1 MDIEFNYSM
10 NEIESLVI
18 ILVRLIYL
26 LLKID
31 LIIDLR
37 IFSHAKL
44 EQYFFVSKFNYRF
57 FSKMTLDQSNIDL
70 STLTP
75 MMQQY
80 MTVKL
85 QHPHS
90 LMFYRMGDFYELF
103 FDDAHKA
110 AKILG
115 ITLTHRGKANGQ
127 PIPMAGVPY
136 HAAEGYLA
144 RLVKK
149 GETVVICEQL
159 GEVTGKGPVE
169 RGVVRIITPGT
180 LTDDALLN
188 AHQSSNLV
196 SICIKSDEIGIAL
209 LDLSAGIF
217 KVQQQSFQ
225 AEQLPLE
232 LARLMPSELLIDEDF
247 KHPEVVEQIKQI
259 LDCPVT
265 KRPNVDF
272 NLNNAQKTLCD
283 QFAVS
288 TLSGFGIEHL
298 ELAKAAAAA
307 LIHYAK
313 DTQKTALPH
322 IRSIRLEQSSDFIAL
337 DPVTRRNLEIIDPLF
352 EHGTSLFDLTN
363 QCQTAM
369 GSRLLSRTL
378 MQPIRDTA
386 LLDQRLDAIQTILS
400 GYHEAPIRLV
410 LKEIS
415 DIERVLS
422 RVALGSARPRDL
434 VQLRQACAQIPYLRH
449 ALAPMTSTPQSAL
462 INQLNEE
469 LGDFNG
475 LHHRLMSAI
484 VENPPVL
491 LRDGNVIAN
500 GFDHELDELRQI
512 RDHAGQF
519 LIDLEIK
526 ERETTGINTLKIG
539 YNRVSGYYIELTR
552 AQAEQAPA
560 HYIRRQTLKNAERY
574 ITPELKS
581 FEDKV
586 LSSESRAL
594 AREKLLFEMLLDEL
608 RQDIANLQM
617 MASAIAQLDVLTNF
631 AHLSRLYN
639 WNRPEFSPEIGIHI
653 QAGRH
658 PVVESL
664 IKTPYTPND
673 TYLDVQHRMS
683 IITGPN
689 MGGKSTFMRQ
699 TALITLLAYCG
710 SFVPAKFAKLGPID
724 RIFTRIGSA
733 DDLSSGKST
742 FMVEMTE
749 TSQILHHAT
758 QQSLVLMDEVGRGTS
773 TYDGLSL
780 AWACVLDLTH
790 RIKCLCLFATHYFEL
805 TELGMD
811 PCIDNYHVTA
821 QEVNGHLI
829 LLHKVQKGPASQ
841 SHGLQVAKLAG
852 IPQNVIKEAQA
863 KLKKLEKL
871 QLQTQPVQKD
881 LFSQDLFSNSEPVE
895 KIIEVEKVV
904 EIHQPS
910 QVEQLLSEIIVDDLS
925 PRQALDQLY
934 QLKQLLQKS

>member
-1 MDIEFNYSM
+1 M
-10 NEIESLVI
+10 NTAMLSP
-18 ILVRLIYL
+18 
-26 LLKID
+26 
-31 LIIDLR
+31 
-37 IFSHAKL
+37 
-44 EQYFFVSKFNYRF
+44 
-57 FSKMTLDQSNIDL
+57 DL

-80 MTVKL
+80 MSMKVL
-85 QHPHS
+85 HPHS

-103 FDDAHKA
+103 FEDAHKA

-115 ITLTHRGKANGQ
+115 ITLTHRGKANGE

-136 HAAEGYLA
+136 HAAEGYIA

-149 GETVVICEQL
+149 GENVVICEQI

-188 AHQSSNLV
+188 THQSSNLV
-196 SICIKSDEIGIAL
+196 ALCIQQNQIGIAL

-217 KVQQQSFQ
+217 KVQQQDYKT
-225 AEQLPLE
+225 EQLPLE
-232 LARLMPSELLIDEDF
+232 LARLMPSEILIDEDLIDQQII
-247 KHPEVVEQIKQI
+247 EQIKQNI
-259 LDCPVT
+259 ECPVT

-272 NLNNAQKTLCD
+272 SVNNAQKTLCD

-288 TLSGFGIEHL
+288 TLAGFGIDHL
-298 ELAKAAAAA
+298 PLAKAAAAA

-313 DTQKTALPH
+313 ETQKTALPH
-322 IRSIRLEQSSDFIAL
+322 IRSIKLEQSSDFIAL
-337 DPVTRRNLEIIDPLF
+337 DPVTRRNLEIINPLF
-352 EHGTSLFDLTN
+352 EHGTSLFALIND
-363 QCQTAM
+363 CQTAM
-369 GSRLLSRTL
+369 GGRLLSRTL
-378 MQPIRDTA
+378 MQPMRDTA
-386 LLDQRLDAIQTILS
+386 LLDQRLDAIEVLLK
-400 GYHEAPIRLV
+400 GYHESPIRLV
-410 LKEIS
+410 LKDIS

-449 ALAPMTSTPQSAL
+449 ALQPILSAGQSPL
-462 INQLNEE
+462 IQQLNEE
-469 LGDFNG
+469 LGDFHG
-475 LHHRLMSAI
+475 LHQRLMAAI
-484 VENPPVL
+484 VENPPVV
-491 LRDGNVIAN
+491 LRDGNVIAE
-500 GFDHELDELRQI
+500 GFDSELDELRQI

-526 ERETTGINTLKIG
+526 EREATGINTLKIG
-539 YNRVSGYYIELTR
+539 YNRVSGYYIELSR
-552 AQAEQAPA
+552 AQSEQAPE

-594 AREKLLFEMLLDEL
+594 AREKLLFEMLLEEL
-608 RQDIANLQM
+608 RLDIAHLQM
-617 MASAIAQLDVLTNF
+617 MSSAIAQIDLISNF
-631 AHLSRLYN
+631 AHQARLYS
-639 WNRPEFSPEIGIHI
+639 WNRPEFSPEIGIQI
-653 QAGRH
+653 SAGRH

-673 TYLDVQHRMS
+673 TQLNFNQRMA

-710 SFVPAKFAKLGPID
+710 SYVPAQAAKLGPID

-758 QQSLVLMDEVGRGTS
+758 NQSLVLMDEVGRGTS

-780 AWACVLDLTH
+780 AWACVLDLTK

-805 TELGMD
+805 TELAKEAS
-811 PCIDNYHVTA
+811 ISNFHVTA
-821 QEVNGHLI
+821 KEMNGNLI
-829 LLHKVQKGPASQ
+829 LLHKVQQGPASQ

-852 IPQNVIKEAQA
+852 IPASVIKDAQLR
-863 KLKKLEKL
+863 LKILEKQ
-871 QLQTQPVQKD
+871 QLQQPKSIQND
-881 LFSQDLFSNSEPVE
+881 LFSVDETRAPEVIE
-895 KIIEVEKVV
+895 RIVEVEKSSPVLD
-904 EIHQPS
+904 
-910 QVEQLLSEIIVDDLS
+910 LLQSLDVDSLS
-925 PRQALDQLY
+925 PREALQQLY
-934 QLKQLLQKS
+934 ALKDQLKQ

>member
-1 MDIEFNYSM
+1 
-10 NEIESLVI
+10 
-18 ILVRLIYL
+18 
-26 LLKID
+26 
-31 LIIDLR
+31 
-37 IFSHAKL
+37 
-44 EQYFFVSKFNYRF
+44 
-57 FSKMTLDQSNIDL
+57 MTSSELMADL

-80 MTVKL
+80 MSVKM

-103 FDDAHKA
+103 FEDAHKA

-127 PIPMAGVPY
+127 PIPMAGVPF

-149 GETVVICEQL
+149 GETVVICEQI

-180 LTDDALLN
+180 LTDDALLG
-188 AHQSSNLV
+188 AHQTSNLV
-196 SICIKSDEIGIAL
+196 ALCIQQNKIGIAL

-217 KVQQQSFQ
+217 KVQQIDYDLN
-225 AEQLPLE
+225 QLAIE
-232 LARLMPSELLIDEDF
+232 LARLMPSEIVVDENLQEQDL
-247 KHPEVVEQIKQI
+247 VEHLKRQ
-259 LDCPVT
+259 LDVPVS

-288 TLSGFGIEHL
+288 TLAGFGIDHL
-298 ELAKAAAAA
+298 PLAKAAAAA

-313 DTQKTALPH
+313 ETQKTALPH
-322 IRSIRLEQSSDFIAL
+322 IRTIQLEQSSDFIAL
-337 DPVTRRNLEIIDPLF
+337 DPVTRRNLELIEPLF
-352 EHGTSLFDLTN
+352 EHGTSLFQLIND
-363 QCQTAM
+363 CQTAM

-378 MQPIRDTA
+378 MQPLRDTA
-386 LLDQRLDAIQTILS
+386 ILDERLDATQVLLD
-400 GYHEAPIRLV
+400 GFHESPVRLV

-422 RVALGSARPRDL
+422 RIALGSARPRDL
-434 VQLRQACAQIPYLRH
+434 VQLRQACAQIPFLRH
-449 ALAPMTSTPQSAL
+449 ALQPMVSQQQSKLL
-462 INQLNEE
+462 IQVNEE
-469 LGDFNG
+469 LGDFHG
-475 LHHRLMSAI
+475 LHERLMSAI

-491 LRDGNVIAN
+491 LRDGNVIAE
-500 GFDHELDELRQI
+500 GFDAELDELRKI
-512 RDHAGQF
+512 RDHAGKF

-526 ERETTGINTLKIG
+526 EREQSGIPTLKIG

-552 AQAEQAPA
+552 AQAEQAPE

-574 ITPELKS
+574 ITPELKA

-608 RQDIANLQM
+608 REDIGNLQM
-617 MASAIAQLDVLTNF
+617 MSSAIAQIDLLCNF
-631 AHLSRLYN
+631 AHQARLRNWSRPKY
-639 WNRPEFSPEIGIHI
+639 SPEIGLKI

-658 PVVESL
+658 PVVEALS
-664 IKTPYTPND
+664 KTAFTPND
-673 TYLDVQHRMS
+673 TQLDYQHRMA

-699 TALITLLAYCG
+699 TALIALLAYCG
-710 SFVPAKFAKLGPID
+710 SYVPAQAVTLGPID

-733 DDLSSGKST
+733 DDLSTGKST

-758 QQSLVLMDEVGRGTS
+758 SQSLVLMDEVGRGTS

-780 AWACVLDLTH
+780 AWACVLDLTR
-790 RIKCLCLFATHYFEL
+790 RIQCLCLFATHYFEL
-805 TELGMD
+805 TELASESG
-811 PCIDNYHVTA
+811 IDNYHVTA
-821 QEVNGHLI
+821 REVNGNLI
-829 LLHKVQKGPASQ
+829 LLHKVQQGPASQ

-852 IPQNVIKEAQA
+852 IPASVIREAQNR
-863 KLKKLEKL
+863 LRILEK
-871 QLQTQPVQKD
+871 QHHTKPQSPQPD
-881 LFSQDLFSNSEPVE
+881 LFAIEQVE
-895 KIIEVEKVV
+895 TVVERIIEVEK
-904 EIHQPS
+904 PS
-910 QVEQLLSEIIVDDLS
+910 AALELLEDIDVDSLS
-925 PRQALDQLY
+925 PREALQQLY
-934 QLKQLLQKS
+934 ALKDLLKLPD

>member
-1 MDIEFNYSM
+1 M
-10 NEIESLVI
+10 NMTEIM
-18 ILVRLIYL
+18 
-26 LLKID
+26 
-31 LIIDLR
+31 
-37 IFSHAKL
+37 A
-44 EQYFFVSKFNYRF
+44 
-57 FSKMTLDQSNIDL
+57 DL
-70 STLTP
+70 SSHTP

-80 MTVKL
+80 LRVKME
-85 QHPHS
+85 HPHS

-110 AKILG
+110 AKLLG
-115 ITLTHRGKANGQ
+115 ITLTHRGKTSGK

-149 GETVVICEQL
+149 GETVVICEQI

-188 AHQSSNLV
+188 SHQSSNLV
-196 SICIKSDEIGIAL
+196 SLCLQQNQIGIAL

-217 KVQQQSFQ
+217 KVQQMDYLP
-225 AEQLPLE
+225 EQLAIE
-232 LARLMPSELLIDEDF
+232 LSRLMPSEIVVDEDIVD
-247 KHPEVVEQIKQI
+247 PNIIEQVKKQ

-288 TLSGFGIEHL
+288 TLSGFGIDHL
-298 ELAKAAAAA
+298 PLAKAAAAA

-313 DTQKTALPH
+313 ETQKTALPH
-322 IRSIRLEQSSDFIAL
+322 IRSIQLEQSSDFIAL
-337 DPVTRRNLEIIDPLF
+337 DPVTRRNLELVEPLF
-352 EHGTSLFDLTN
+352 EHGTSLFQLIND
-363 QCQTAM
+363 CQTAM

-378 MQPIRDTA
+378 MQPLRDTA
-386 LLDQRLDAIQTILS
+386 LLDARLDAIQALIQ
-400 GYHEAPIRLV
+400 GYHESPVRLV

-449 ALAPMTSTPQSAL
+449 ALQPIVSAQQSAL
-462 INQLNEE
+462 IQNLNEE
-469 LGDFNG
+469 LGDFHG
-475 LHHRLMSAI
+475 LHQRLMQAI

-491 LRDGNVIAN
+491 LRDGNVIAE
-500 GFDHELDELRQI
+500 GFDSELDELRKI

-519 LIDLEIK
+519 LIDLEVK
-526 ERETTGINTLKIG
+526 ERQESGIPTLKIG

-552 AQAEQAPA
+552 AQAEQAPE

-594 AREKLLFEMLLDEL
+594 AREKMLFEMLLDEL
-608 RQDIANLQM
+608 RQDIAQLQM
-617 MASAIAQLDVLTNF
+617 MSSAIAQIDLLANF
-631 AHLSRLYN
+631 AHQARLRN
-639 WNRPEFSPEIGIHI
+639 WARPEYSPEIGIKI
-653 QAGRH
+653 TAGRH
-658 PVVESL
+658 PVVEALS
-664 IKTPYTPND
+664 KTAFTPND
-673 TYLDVQHRMS
+673 TLLDYNHRLA

-689 MGGKSTFMRQ
+689 MGGKSTYMRQ
-699 TALITLLAYCG
+699 TALIALLGYCG
-710 SFVPAKFAKLGPID
+710 SYVPAQTAVLGPID
-724 RIFTRIGSA
+724 RVFTRIGSA
-733 DDLSSGKST
+733 DDLSTGKST

-758 QQSLVLMDEVGRGTS
+758 SQSLVLMDEVGRGTS

-780 AWACVLDLTH
+780 AWACVLDLSK

-805 TELGMD
+805 TELSKESGV
-811 PCIDNYHVTA
+811 DNYHVTA
-821 QEVNGHLI
+821 KEMNGNLI
-829 LLHKVQKGPASQ
+829 LLHKVQQGPASQ

-852 IPQNVIKEAQA
+852 IPANVIKEAQNR
-863 KLKKLEKL
+863 LRILEKQQHKNVNL
-871 QLQTQPVQKD
+871 AVQDD
-881 LFSQDLFSNSEPVE
+881 LFAPATSSAEPEVIE
-895 KIIEVEKVV
+895 RVIEVEK
-904 EIHQPS
+904 PS
-910 QVEQLLSEIIVDDLS
+910 PALDLLRSIDVDNLT
-925 PRQALDQLY
+925 PRQALEQLY
-934 QLKQLLQKS
+934 ALKEQLNA

>member
-1 MDIEFNYSM
+1 M
-10 NEIESLVI
+10 NMTEIM
-18 ILVRLIYL
+18 
-26 LLKID
+26 
-31 LIIDLR
+31 
-37 IFSHAKL
+37 A
-44 EQYFFVSKFNYRF
+44 
-57 FSKMTLDQSNIDL
+57 DL
-70 STLTP
+70 SSHTP

-80 MTVKL
+80 LRVKME
-85 QHPHS
+85 HPHS

-110 AKILG
+110 AKLLG
-115 ITLTHRGKANGQ
+115 ITLTHRGKTSGK

-149 GETVVICEQL
+149 GETVVICEQI

-188 AHQSSNLV
+188 SHQSSNLV
-196 SICIKSDEIGIAL
+196 SLCLQQNQIGIAL

-217 KVQQQSFQ
+217 KVQQMDYLP
-225 AEQLPLE
+225 EQLAIE
-232 LARLMPSELLIDEDF
+232 LSRLMPSEIVVDEDIVD
-247 KHPEVVEQIKQI
+247 PNIIEQVKKQ

-288 TLSGFGIEHL
+288 SLSGFGIDHL
-298 ELAKAAAAA
+298 PLAKAAAAA

-313 DTQKTALPH
+313 ETQKTALPH
-322 IRSIRLEQSSDFIAL
+322 IRSIQLEQSSDFIAL
-337 DPVTRRNLEIIDPLF
+337 DPVTRRNLELVEPLF
-352 EHGTSLFDLTN
+352 EHGTSLFQLIND
-363 QCQTAM
+363 CQTAM

-378 MQPIRDTA
+378 MQPLRDTA
-386 LLDQRLDAIQTILS
+386 LLDARLDAIQALIQ
-400 GYHEAPIRLV
+400 GYHESPVRLV

-449 ALAPMTSTPQSAL
+449 ALQPIVSAQQSAL
-462 INQLNEE
+462 IQNLNEE
-469 LGDFNG
+469 LGDFHG
-475 LHHRLMSAI
+475 LHQRLMQAI

-491 LRDGNVIAN
+491 LRDGNVIAE
-500 GFDHELDELRQI
+500 GFDSELDELRKI

-519 LIDLEIK
+519 LIDLEVK
-526 ERETTGINTLKIG
+526 ERQESGIPTLKIG

-552 AQAEQAPA
+552 AQAEQAPE

-594 AREKLLFEMLLDEL
+594 AREKMLFEMLLDEL
-608 RQDIANLQM
+608 RQDIAQLQM
-617 MASAIAQLDVLTNF
+617 MSSAIAQIDLLANF
-631 AHLSRLYN
+631 AHQARLRN
-639 WNRPEFSPEIGIHI
+639 WARPEYSPEIGIKI
-653 QAGRH
+653 TAGRH
-658 PVVESL
+658 PVVEALS
-664 IKTPYTPND
+664 KTAFTPND
-673 TYLDVQHRMS
+673 TLLDYNHRLA

-689 MGGKSTFMRQ
+689 MGGKSTYMRQ
-699 TALITLLAYCG
+699 TALIALLGYCG
-710 SFVPAKFAKLGPID
+710 SYVPAQTAVLGHID
-724 RIFTRIGSA
+724 RVFTRIGSA
-733 DDLSSGKST
+733 DDLSTGKST

-758 QQSLVLMDEVGRGTS
+758 SQSLVLMDEVGRGTS

-780 AWACVLDLTH
+780 AWAFVLDLSK

-805 TELGMD
+805 TELSKESGV
-811 PCIDNYHVTA
+811 DNYHVTA
-821 QEVNGHLI
+821 KEMNGNLI
-829 LLHKVQKGPASQ
+829 LLHKVQQGPASQ

-852 IPQNVIKEAQA
+852 IPANVIKEAQNR
-863 KLKKLEKL
+863 LRILEKQQHKNVNL
-871 QLQTQPVQKD
+871 AVQDD
-881 LFSQDLFSNSEPVE
+881 LFAPATSSAEPEVIE
-895 KIIEVEKVV
+895 RVIEVEK
-904 EIHQPS
+904 PS
-910 QVEQLLSEIIVDDLS
+910 PALDLLRSIDVDNLT
-925 PRQALDQLY
+925 PRQALEQLY
-934 QLKQLLQKS
+934 ALKEQLNA

>member
-1 MDIEFNYSM
+1 MSFMEN
-10 NEIESLVI
+10 
-18 ILVRLIYL
+18 
-26 LLKID
+26 
-31 LIIDLR
+31 
-37 IFSHAKL
+37 
-44 EQYFFVSKFNYRF
+44 
-57 FSKMTLDQSNIDL
+57 MTDF

-80 MTVKL
+80 MSVKA

-110 AKILG
+110 AKLLG
-115 ITLTHRGKANGQ
+115 ITLTHRGKANGN

-149 GETVVICEQL
+149 GETVVICEQI

-196 SICIKSDEIGIAL
+196 SISIHQNQIGIAL

-217 KVQQQSFQ
+217 KVQQQEFK

-232 LARLMPSELLIDEDF
+232 LARLMPSELVLNEDIQDQALL
-247 KHPEVVEQIKQI
+247 EQIKSLI
-259 LDCPVT
+259 ECPIT

-283 QFAVS
+283 QLGVS
-288 TLSGFGIEHL
+288 TLSGFGIDEL
-298 ELAKAAAAA
+298 PLAKVAAAA

-313 DTQKTALPH
+313 ETQKTALPH
-322 IRSIRLEQSSDFIAL
+322 IRSIKLEQSSDFIAL

-352 EHGTSLFDLTN
+352 EHGTSLFNLVND
-363 QCQTAM
+363 CQTAM
-369 GSRLLSRTL
+369 GGRLLARTL
-378 MQPIRDTA
+378 MQPLRDTA
-386 LLDQRLDAIQTILS
+386 LLDQRLDAIEVLLK
-400 GYHEAPIRLV
+400 GYHEAPVRLI

-415 DIERVLS
+415 DIERILS
-422 RVALGSARPRDL
+422 RIALGSARPRDL
-434 VQLRQACAQIPYLRH
+434 VQLRQACAQIPFLRN
-449 ALAPMTSTPQSAL
+449 AIQPIVSQNQSTL
-462 INQLNEE
+462 IQQLNNE

-475 LHHRLMSAI
+475 LHLRLMNAI

-491 LRDGNVIAN
+491 LRDGNVIAE
-500 GFDHELDELRQI
+500 GFDSELDELRQI

-519 LIDLEIK
+519 LIDLEIR
-526 ERETTGINTLKIG
+526 ERKNTGINTLKIG

-552 AQAEQAPA
+552 AQAEQAPDS
-560 HYIRRQTLKNAERY
+560 YIRRQTLKNAERY

-594 AREKLLFEMLLDEL
+594 AREKALFQMLLDEL
-608 RQDIANLQM
+608 RQDIGNLQM
-617 MASAIAQLDVLTNF
+617 MSAAIAQIDLLSNF
-631 AHLSRLYN
+631 AHQARLYS
-639 WNRPEFSPEIGIHI
+639 WNRPEFSPEIGIQI

-673 TYLDVQHRMS
+673 TQLDFNHRMS

-699 TALITLLAYCG
+699 TALISLLAYCG
-710 SFVPAKFAKLGPID
+710 SYVPAKAAKLGPID

-758 QQSLVLMDEVGRGTS
+758 NQSLVLMDEVGRGTS

-780 AWACVLDLTH
+780 AWACVLDLTK
-790 RIKCLCLFATHYFEL
+790 RIQCLCLFATHYFEL
-805 TELGMD
+805 TELSKE
-811 PCIDNYHVTA
+811 PCIENYHVTA
-821 QEVNGHLI
+821 KEINGQLI
-829 LLHKVQKGPASQ
+829 LLHKVQHGPASQ

-852 IPQNVIKEAQA
+852 IPESVIKDAQHR
-863 KLKKLEKL
+863 LRILEK
-871 QLQTQPVQKD
+871 QQQPQVVQN
-881 LFSQDLFSNSEPVE
+881 DLFSNLQEAEVIE
-895 KIIEVEKVV
+895 KVIEVEKSSPALDALKV
-904 EIHQPS
+904 
-910 QVEQLLSEIIVDDLS
+910 LDLDDLT
-925 PRQALDQLY
+925 PRQALEQLY
-934 QLKQLLQKS
+934 QLKQLLKA

>member
-1 MDIEFNYSM
+1 MSFMEN
-10 NEIESLVI
+10 
-18 ILVRLIYL
+18 
-26 LLKID
+26 
-31 LIIDLR
+31 
-37 IFSHAKL
+37 
-44 EQYFFVSKFNYRF
+44 
-57 FSKMTLDQSNIDL
+57 MTDF

-80 MTVKL
+80 MSVKA

-110 AKILG
+110 AKLLG
-115 ITLTHRGKANGQ
+115 ITLTHRGKANGN

-149 GETVVICEQL
+149 GETVVICEQI

-196 SICIKSDEIGIAL
+196 SIAIHQNQIGIAL

-217 KVQQQSFQ
+217 KVQQQEFK

-232 LARLMPSELLIDEDF
+232 LARLMPSELVLNEDIQDQALL
-247 KHPEVVEQIKQI
+247 EQIKSLI
-259 LDCPVT
+259 ECPIT

-283 QFAVS
+283 QLGVS
-288 TLSGFGIEHL
+288 TLSGFGIDEL
-298 ELAKAAAAA
+298 PLAKVAAAA

-313 DTQKTALPH
+313 ETQKTALPH
-322 IRSIRLEQSSDFIAL
+322 IRSIKLEQSSDFIAL

-352 EHGTSLFDLTN
+352 EHGTSLFNLVND
-363 QCQTAM
+363 CQTAM
-369 GSRLLSRTL
+369 GGRLLARTL
-378 MQPIRDTA
+378 MQPLRDTA
-386 LLDQRLDAIQTILS
+386 LLDQRLDAIEVLLK
-400 GYHEAPIRLV
+400 GYHEAPVRLI

-422 RVALGSARPRDL
+422 RIALGSARPRDL
-434 VQLRQACAQIPYLRH
+434 VQLRQACAQIPFLRNAIQPIVSQNH
-449 ALAPMTSTPQSAL
+449 STL
-462 INQLNEE
+462 IQQLNDE

-475 LHHRLMSAI
+475 LHLRLMNAI

-491 LRDGNVIAN
+491 LRDGNVIAE
-500 GFDHELDELRQI
+500 GFDSELDELRQI

-519 LIDLEIK
+519 LIDLEIR
-526 ERETTGINTLKIG
+526 ERENTGINTLKIG

-552 AQAEQAPA
+552 AQAEQAPDS
-560 HYIRRQTLKNAERY
+560 YIRRQTLKNAERY

-594 AREKLLFEMLLDEL
+594 AREKALFQMLLDEL
-608 RQDIANLQM
+608 RQDIGNLQM
-617 MASAIAQLDVLTNF
+617 MSAAIAQIDLLSNF
-631 AHLSRLYN
+631 AHQARLYS
-639 WNRPEFSPEIGIHI
+639 WNRPEFSPEIGIQI

-673 TYLDVQHRMS
+673 TQLDFNHRMS

-699 TALITLLAYCG
+699 TALISLLAYCG
-710 SFVPAKFAKLGPID
+710 SYVPAKAAKLGPID

-758 QQSLVLMDEVGRGTS
+758 NQSLVLMDEVGRGTS

-780 AWACVLDLTH
+780 AWACVLDLTK
-790 RIKCLCLFATHYFEL
+790 RIQCLCLFATHYFEL
-805 TELGMD
+805 TELSKE
-811 PCIDNYHVTA
+811 PCIENYHVTA
-821 QEVNGHLI
+821 KEINGQLI
-829 LLHKVQKGPASQ
+829 LLHKVQHGPASQ

-852 IPQNVIKEAQA
+852 IPESVIKDAQHR
-863 KLKKLEKL
+863 LRILEK
-871 QLQTQPVQKD
+871 QQQPQVVQN
-881 LFSQDLFSNSEPVE
+881 DLFSNLQEPEVIE
-895 KIIEVEKVV
+895 KVIEVEKSS
-904 EIHQPS
+904 PA
-910 QVEQLLSEIIVDDLS
+910 LDALKDLDLDDLT
-925 PRQALDQLY
+925 PRQALEQLY
-934 QLKQLLQKS
+934 QLKQLLKA

>member
-1 MDIEFNYSM
+1 MDTEK
-10 NEIESLVI
+10 
-18 ILVRLIYL
+18 LIP
-26 LLKID
+26 
-31 LIIDLR
+31 
-37 IFSHAKL
+37 S
-44 EQYFFVSKFNYRF
+44 
-57 FSKMTLDQSNIDL
+57 L

-80 MTVKL
+80 MSMKVL
-85 QHPHS
+85 HPHS

-103 FDDAHKA
+103 FEDAHKA

-115 ITLTHRGKANGQ
+115 ITLTHRGKANGE

-136 HAAEGYLA
+136 HAAEGYIA

-149 GETVVICEQL
+149 GENVVICEQI

-188 AHQSSNLV
+188 THQSSNLV
-196 SICIKSDEIGIAL
+196 ALCIQQNQIGIAL

-217 KVQQQSFQ
+217 KVQQQDYKT
-225 AEQLPLE
+225 EQLPLE
-232 LARLMPSELLIDEDF
+232 LARLMPSEILIDEDLIDQQII
-247 KHPEVVEQIKQI
+247 EQIKQNI
-259 LDCPVT
+259 ECPVT

-272 NLNNAQKTLCD
+272 SVNNAQKTLCD

-288 TLSGFGIEHL
+288 TLAGFGIDHL
-298 ELAKAAAAA
+298 PLAKAAAAA

-313 DTQKTALPH
+313 ETQKTALPH
-322 IRSIRLEQSSDFIAL
+322 IRSIKLEQSSDFIAL
-337 DPVTRRNLEIIDPLF
+337 DPVTRRNLEIINPLF
-352 EHGTSLFDLTN
+352 EHGTSLFALIND
-363 QCQTAM
+363 CQTAM
-369 GSRLLSRTL
+369 GGRLLSRTL
-378 MQPIRDTA
+378 MQPMRDTA
-386 LLDQRLDAIQTILS
+386 ILDQRLDAIKVLLK
-400 GYHEAPIRLV
+400 GYHESPIRLV
-410 LKEIS
+410 LKDIS

-449 ALAPMTSTPQSAL
+449 ALQPILSVGQSPL
-462 INQLNEE
+462 IQQLNEK
-469 LGDFNG
+469 LGDFHG
-475 LHHRLMSAI
+475 LHQRLMAAI
-484 VENPPVL
+484 VENPPVV
-491 LRDGNVIAN
+491 LRDGNVIAE
-500 GFDHELDELRQI
+500 GFDSELDELRQI

-526 ERETTGINTLKIG
+526 EREATGINTLKIG
-539 YNRVSGYYIELTR
+539 YNRVSGYYIELSR
-552 AQAEQAPA
+552 AQSEQAPE

-594 AREKLLFEMLLDEL
+594 VREKLLFEMLLEEL
-608 RQDIANLQM
+608 RLDIAHLQM
-617 MASAIAQLDVLTNF
+617 MSSAIAQIDLISNF
-631 AHLSRLYN
+631 AHQARLYS
-639 WNRPEFSPEIGIHI
+639 WNRPEFSPEIGIQI
-653 QAGRH
+653 SAGRH

-673 TYLDVQHRMS
+673 TQLNFNQRMA

-710 SFVPAKFAKLGPID
+710 SYVPVQAAKLGPID

-758 QQSLVLMDEVGRGTS
+758 NQSLVLMDEVGRGTS

-780 AWACVLDLTH
+780 AWACVLDLTK

-805 TELGMD
+805 TELAKEAS
-811 PCIDNYHVTA
+811 ISNFHVTA
-821 QEVNGHLI
+821 KEMNGNLI
-829 LLHKVQKGPASQ
+829 LLHKVQQGPASQ

-852 IPQNVIKEAQA
+852 IPASVIKDAQLR
-863 KLKKLEKL
+863 LKILEKQ
-871 QLQTQPVQKD
+871 QLQQPKSIQND
-881 LFSQDLFSNSEPVE
+881 LFAVDETRAPEVIE
-895 KIIEVEKVV
+895 RIVEVEKSSPVLD
-904 EIHQPS
+904 
-910 QVEQLLSEIIVDDLS
+910 LLQSLDVDSLS
-925 PRQALDQLY
+925 PREALQQLYALKDQL
-934 QLKQLLQKS
+934 LKS

>member
-1 MDIEFNYSM
+1 M
-10 NEIESLVI
+10 NMKEIM
-18 ILVRLIYL
+18 
-26 LLKID
+26 
-31 LIIDLR
+31 
-37 IFSHAKL
+37 A
-44 EQYFFVSKFNYRF
+44 
-57 FSKMTLDQSNIDL
+57 DL
-70 STLTP
+70 SSHTP

-80 MTVKL
+80 LRVKME
-85 QHPHS
+85 HPHS

-110 AKILG
+110 AKLLG
-115 ITLTHRGKANGQ
+115 ITLTHRGKTSGK

-149 GETVVICEQL
+149 GETVVICEQI

-188 AHQSSNLV
+188 THQSSNLV
-196 SICIKSDEIGIAL
+196 ALCLQQNQIGIAL

-217 KVQQQSFQ
+217 KVQQMDYRP
-225 AEQLPLE
+225 EQLAIE
-232 LARLMPSELLIDEDF
+232 LSRLMPSEIVVDEDIVD
-247 KHPEVVEQIKQI
+247 PNIIEQVKKQ

-283 QFAVS
+283 QFSVS
-288 TLSGFGIEHL
+288 TLSGFGLDHL
-298 ELAKAAAAA
+298 PLAKAAAAA

-313 DTQKTALPH
+313 ETQKTALPH
-322 IRSIRLEQSSDFIAL
+322 IRSIQLEQSSDFIAL
-337 DPVTRRNLEIIDPLF
+337 DPVTRRNLELVEPLF
-352 EHGTSLFDLTN
+352 EHGTSLFQLIND
-363 QCQTAM
+363 CQTSM
-369 GSRLLSRTL
+369 GGRLLSRTL
-378 MQPIRDTA
+378 MQPLRDTA
-386 LLDQRLDAIQTILS
+386 LLDARLDAIQALFQ
-400 GYHEAPIRLV
+400 GYHESPVRLV

-449 ALAPMTSTPQSAL
+449 ALQPIVSAQQSQL
-462 INQLNEE
+462 IQNLNEE
-469 LGDFNG
+469 LGDFHG
-475 LHHRLMSAI
+475 LHQRLMQAI

-491 LRDGNVIAN
+491 LRDGNVIAE
-500 GFDHELDELRQI
+500 GFDNELDELRKI

-526 ERETTGINTLKIG
+526 EREQSGIPTLKIG

-552 AQAEQAPA
+552 AQAEQAPE

-594 AREKLLFEMLLDEL
+594 AREKMLFEMLLDEL
-608 RQDIANLQM
+608 RQDIAQLQM
-617 MASAIAQLDVLTNF
+617 MSSAIAQIDLLANF
-631 AHLSRLYN
+631 AHQARLRN
-639 WNRPEFSPEIGIHI
+639 WARPEYSPETGIKI
-653 QAGRH
+653 TAGRH
-658 PVVESL
+658 PVVEALS
-664 IKTPYTPND
+664 KTAFTPND
-673 TYLDVQHRMS
+673 TMLDYNHRLA

-689 MGGKSTFMRQ
+689 MGGKSTYMRQ
-699 TALITLLAYCG
+699 TALIALLGYCG
-710 SFVPAKFAKLGPID
+710 SYVPAQAAILGPID
-724 RIFTRIGSA
+724 RVFTRIGSA
-733 DDLSSGKST
+733 DDLSTGKST

-758 QQSLVLMDEVGRGTS
+758 SQSLVLMDEVGRGTS

-780 AWACVLDLTH
+780 AWACVLDLSK

-805 TELGMD
+805 TELSKESGV
-811 PCIDNYHVTA
+811 DNYHVTA
-821 QEVNGHLI
+821 KEMNGNLI
-829 LLHKVQKGPASQ
+829 LLHKVQHGPASQ

-852 IPQNVIKEAQA
+852 IPTNVIKEAQNR
-863 KLKKLEKL
+863 LRILEKQ
-871 QLQTQPVQKD
+871 QLKNVNLAVQDD
-881 LFSQDLFSNSEPVE
+881 LFAPATSLAEAEIIERV
-895 KIIEVEKVV
+895 IEVEK
-904 EIHQPS
+904 PS
-910 QVEQLLSEIIVDDLS
+910 PALDLLRSLDVDNLT
-925 PRQALDQLY
+925 PRQALEQLY
-934 QLKQLLQKS
+934 ALKEQLNS

>member
-1 MDIEFNYSM
+1 MNIENSG
-10 NEIESLVI
+10 
-18 ILVRLIYL
+18 
-26 LLKID
+26 
-31 LIIDLR
+31 
-37 IFSHAKL
+37 
-44 EQYFFVSKFNYRF
+44 
-57 FSKMTLDQSNIDL
+57 IDL
-70 STLTP
+70 SSLTP

-80 MTVKL
+80 LRVKME
-85 QHPHS
+85 HPHS

-110 AKILG
+110 AKLLG
-115 ITLTHRGKANGQ
+115 ITLTHRGKTSGK
-127 PIPMAGVPY
+127 PIPMAGIPY

-149 GETVVICEQL
+149 GETVVICEQI

-188 AHQSSNLV
+188 SHQSSNLV
-196 SICIKSDEIGIAL
+196 SLCLQQNQIGIAL

-217 KVQQQSFQ
+217 KVQQMDYLP
-225 AEQLPLE
+225 EQLAIE
-232 LARLMPSELLIDEDF
+232 LSRLMPSEIVVDEDIVD
-247 KHPEVVEQIKQI
+247 PNIIEQVKKQ

-288 TLSGFGIEHL
+288 TLSGFGIDHL
-298 ELAKAAAAA
+298 PLAKAAAAA

-313 DTQKTALPH
+313 ETQKTALPH
-322 IRSIRLEQSSDFIAL
+322 IRSIQLEQSSNFIAL
-337 DPVTRRNLEIIDPLF
+337 DPVTRRNLELVEPLF
-352 EHGTSLFDLTN
+352 EHGTSLFQLIND
-363 QCQTAM
+363 CQTAM

-378 MQPIRDTA
+378 MQPLRDTA
-386 LLDQRLDAIQTILS
+386 LLDARLDAIQALIQ
-400 GYHEAPIRLV
+400 GYHESPVRLV

-449 ALAPMTSTPQSAL
+449 ALQPIVSAQQSAL
-462 INQLNEE
+462 IQNLNEE
-469 LGDFNG
+469 LGDFHG
-475 LHHRLMSAI
+475 LHQRLMQAI

-491 LRDGNVIAN
+491 LRDGNVIAE
-500 GFDHELDELRQI
+500 GFDSELDELRKI

-519 LIDLEIK
+519 LIDLEVK
-526 ERETTGINTLKIG
+526 ERQESGIPTLKIG

-552 AQAEQAPA
+552 AQAEQAPE

-594 AREKLLFEMLLDEL
+594 AREKMLFEMLLDEL
-608 RQDIANLQM
+608 RQDIAQLQM
-617 MASAIAQLDVLTNF
+617 MSSAIAQIDLLANF
-631 AHLSRLYN
+631 AHQARLRN
-639 WNRPEFSPEIGIHI
+639 WARPEYSPEIGIKI
-653 QAGRH
+653 TAGRH
-658 PVVESL
+658 PVVEALS
-664 IKTPYTPND
+664 KTAFTPND
-673 TYLDVQHRMS
+673 TLLDYNHRLA

-689 MGGKSTFMRQ
+689 MGGKSTYMRQ
-699 TALITLLAYCG
+699 TALIALLGYCG
-710 SFVPAKFAKLGPID
+710 SYVPAQTAVLGPID
-724 RIFTRIGSA
+724 RVFTRIGSA
-733 DDLSSGKST
+733 DDLSTGKST

-758 QQSLVLMDEVGRGTS
+758 SQSLVLMDEVGRGTS

-780 AWACVLDLTH
+780 AWACVLDLSK

-805 TELGMD
+805 TELSKESGV
-811 PCIDNYHVTA
+811 DNYHVTA
-821 QEVNGHLI
+821 KEMNGNLI
-829 LLHKVQKGPASQ
+829 LLHKVQQGPASQ

-852 IPQNVIKEAQA
+852 IPANVIKEAQNR
-863 KLKKLEKL
+863 LRILEKQQHKNVNL
-871 QLQTQPVQKD
+871 AVQDD
-881 LFSQDLFSNSEPVE
+881 LFAPATSSAEPEVIE
-895 KIIEVEKVV
+895 RVIEVEK
-904 EIHQPS
+904 PS
-910 QVEQLLSEIIVDDLS
+910 PALDLLRSIDVDNLT
-925 PRQALDQLY
+925 PRQALEQLY
-934 QLKQLLQKS
+934 ALKEQLNA

>member
-1 MDIEFNYSM
+1 M
-10 NEIESLVI
+10 NMKEIM
-18 ILVRLIYL
+18 
-26 LLKID
+26 
-31 LIIDLR
+31 
-37 IFSHAKL
+37 A
-44 EQYFFVSKFNYRF
+44 
-57 FSKMTLDQSNIDL
+57 DL
-70 STLTP
+70 SSHTP

-80 MTVKL
+80 LRVKME
-85 QHPHS
+85 HPHS

-110 AKILG
+110 AKLLG
-115 ITLTHRGKANGQ
+115 ITLTHRGKTSGK

-149 GETVVICEQL
+149 GETVVICEQI

-188 AHQSSNLV
+188 THQSSNLV
-196 SICIKSDEIGIAL
+196 ALCLQQNQIGIAL

-217 KVQQQSFQ
+217 KVQQMDYRP
-225 AEQLPLE
+225 EQLAIE
-232 LARLMPSELLIDEDF
+232 LSRLMPSEIVVDEDIVD
-247 KHPEVVEQIKQI
+247 PNIIEQVKKQ

-283 QFAVS
+283 QFSVS
-288 TLSGFGIEHL
+288 TLSGFGLDHL
-298 ELAKAAAAA
+298 PLAKAAAAA

-313 DTQKTALPH
+313 ETQKTALPH
-322 IRSIRLEQSSDFIAL
+322 IRSIQLEQSSDFIAL
-337 DPVTRRNLEIIDPLF
+337 DPVTRRNLELVEPLF
-352 EHGTSLFDLTN
+352 EHGTSLFQLIND
-363 QCQTAM
+363 CQTSM
-369 GSRLLSRTL
+369 GGRLLSRTL
-378 MQPIRDTA
+378 MQPLRDTA
-386 LLDQRLDAIQTILS
+386 LLDARLDAIQALLQ
-400 GYHEAPIRLV
+400 GYHESPVRLV

-449 ALAPMTSTPQSAL
+449 ALQPIVSAQQSQL
-462 INQLNEE
+462 IQNLNEE
-469 LGDFNG
+469 LGDFHG
-475 LHHRLMSAI
+475 LHQRLMQAI

-491 LRDGNVIAN
+491 LRDGNVIAE
-500 GFDHELDELRQI
+500 GFDNELDELRKI

-526 ERETTGINTLKIG
+526 EREQSGIPTLKIG

-552 AQAEQAPA
+552 AQAEQAPE

-594 AREKLLFEMLLDEL
+594 AREKMLFEMLLDEL
-608 RQDIANLQM
+608 RQDIAQLQM
-617 MASAIAQLDVLTNF
+617 MSSAIAQIDLLANF
-631 AHLSRLYN
+631 AHQARLRN
-639 WNRPEFSPEIGIHI
+639 WARPEYSPETGIKI
-653 QAGRH
+653 TAGRH
-658 PVVESL
+658 PVVEALS
-664 IKTPYTPND
+664 KTAFTPND
-673 TYLDVQHRMS
+673 TMLDYNHRLA

-689 MGGKSTFMRQ
+689 MGGKSTYMRQ
-699 TALITLLAYCG
+699 TALIALLGYCG
-710 SFVPAKFAKLGPID
+710 SYVPAQAAILGPID
-724 RIFTRIGSA
+724 RVFTRIGSA
-733 DDLSSGKST
+733 DDLSTGKST

-758 QQSLVLMDEVGRGTS
+758 SQSLVLMDEVGRGTS

-780 AWACVLDLTH
+780 AWACVLDLSK

-805 TELGMD
+805 TELSKESGV
-811 PCIDNYHVTA
+811 DNYHVTA
-821 QEVNGHLI
+821 KEMNGNLI
-829 LLHKVQKGPASQ
+829 LLHKVQHGPASQ

-852 IPQNVIKEAQA
+852 IPTNVIKEAQNR
-863 KLKKLEKL
+863 LRILEKQ
-871 QLQTQPVQKD
+871 QLKNVNLAVQDD
-881 LFSQDLFSNSEPVE
+881 LFAPATSLAEAEIIERV
-895 KIIEVEKVV
+895 IEVEK
-904 EIHQPS
+904 PS
-910 QVEQLLSEIIVDDLS
+910 PALDLLRSLDVDNLT
-925 PRQALDQLY
+925 PRQALEQLY
-934 QLKQLLQKS
+934 ALKEQLNS

>member
-1 MDIEFNYSM
+1 M
-10 NEIESLVI
+10 NMTEIM
-18 ILVRLIYL
+18 
-26 LLKID
+26 
-31 LIIDLR
+31 
-37 IFSHAKL
+37 A
-44 EQYFFVSKFNYRF
+44 
-57 FSKMTLDQSNIDL
+57 DL
-70 STLTP
+70 SSHTP

-80 MTVKL
+80 LRVKME
-85 QHPHS
+85 HPHS

-110 AKILG
+110 AKLLG
-115 ITLTHRGKANGQ
+115 ITLTHRGKTSGK

-149 GETVVICEQL
+149 GETVVICEQI

-188 AHQSSNLV
+188 SHQSSNLV
-196 SICIKSDEIGIAL
+196 SLCLQQNQIGIAL

-217 KVQQQSFQ
+217 KVQQMDYLP
-225 AEQLPLE
+225 EQLTIE
-232 LARLMPSELLIDEDF
+232 LSRLMPSEIVVDEDIVD
-247 KHPEVVEQIKQI
+247 PNIIEQVKKQ

-288 TLSGFGIEHL
+288 TLSGFGIDHL
-298 ELAKAAAAA
+298 PLAKAAAAA

-313 DTQKTALPH
+313 ETQKTALPH
-322 IRSIRLEQSSDFIAL
+322 IRSIQLEQSSDFIAL
-337 DPVTRRNLEIIDPLF
+337 DPVTRRNLELVEPLF
-352 EHGTSLFDLTN
+352 EHGTSLFQLIND
-363 QCQTAM
+363 CQTAM

-378 MQPIRDTA
+378 MQPLRDSA
-386 LLDQRLDAIQTILS
+386 LLDARLDAIQALIQ
-400 GYHEAPIRLV
+400 GYHESPVRLV

-449 ALAPMTSTPQSAL
+449 ALQPIVSAQQSTL
-462 INQLNEE
+462 IQNLNEE
-469 LGDFNG
+469 LGDFHG
-475 LHHRLMSAI
+475 LHQRLMQAI

-491 LRDGNVIAN
+491 LRDGNVIAE
-500 GFDHELDELRQI
+500 GFDNELDELRKI

-526 ERETTGINTLKIG
+526 EQQESGIPTLKIG

-552 AQAEQAPA
+552 AQAEQVPE

-594 AREKLLFEMLLDEL
+594 AREKMLFEMLLDEL
-608 RQDIANLQM
+608 RKDIAQLQM
-617 MASAIAQLDVLTNF
+617 MSSAIAQIDLLANF
-631 AHLSRLYN
+631 AYQARLRN
-639 WNRPEFSPEIGIHI
+639 WARPEYSPEIGIKI
-653 QAGRH
+653 TAGRH
-658 PVVESL
+658 PVVEALS
-664 IKTPYTPND
+664 KTAFTPND
-673 TYLDVQHRMS
+673 TLLDYNHRLA

-689 MGGKSTFMRQ
+689 MGGKSTYMRQ
-699 TALITLLAYCG
+699 TALIALLGYCG
-710 SFVPAKFAKLGPID
+710 SYVPAQTAVLGPID
-724 RIFTRIGSA
+724 RVFTRIGSA
-733 DDLSSGKST
+733 DDLSTGKST

-758 QQSLVLMDEVGRGTS
+758 SQSLVLMDEVGRGTS

-780 AWACVLDLTH
+780 AWACVLDLSK

-805 TELGMD
+805 TELSKESGV
-811 PCIDNYHVTA
+811 DNYHVTA
-821 QEVNGHLI
+821 KEMNGNLI
-829 LLHKVQKGPASQ
+829 LLHKVQQGPASQ

-852 IPQNVIKEAQA
+852 IPANVIKEAQNR
-863 KLKKLEKL
+863 LRILEKQQHKNVNL
-871 QLQTQPVQKD
+871 AVQDD
-881 LFSQDLFSNSEPVE
+881 LFSPATNSSEPEVIE
-895 KIIEVEKVV
+895 RVIEVEK
-904 EIHQPS
+904 PS
-910 QVEQLLSEIIVDDLS
+910 AALELLRSIDVDNLT
-925 PRQALDQLY
+925 PRQALEQLY
-934 QLKQLLQKS
+934 ALKEQLNA

>member
-1 MDIEFNYSM
+1 MSFMEN
-10 NEIESLVI
+10 
-18 ILVRLIYL
+18 
-26 LLKID
+26 
-31 LIIDLR
+31 
-37 IFSHAKL
+37 
-44 EQYFFVSKFNYRF
+44 
-57 FSKMTLDQSNIDL
+57 MTDF

-80 MTVKL
+80 MSVKA

-110 AKILG
+110 AKLLG
-115 ITLTHRGKANGQ
+115 ITLTHRGKANGN

-149 GETVVICEQL
+149 GETVVICEQI

-169 RGVVRIITPGT
+169 RDVVRIITPGT

-196 SICIKSDEIGIAL
+196 SIAIHQNQIGIAL

-217 KVQQQSFQ
+217 KVQQQEFK

-232 LARLMPSELLIDEDF
+232 LARLMPSELVLNEDIQDQALL
-247 KHPEVVEQIKQI
+247 EQIKSLI
-259 LDCPVT
+259 ECPIT

-283 QFAVS
+283 QLGVS
-288 TLSGFGIEHL
+288 TLSGFGIDEL
-298 ELAKAAAAA
+298 PLAKVAAAA

-313 DTQKTALPH
+313 ETQKTALPH
-322 IRSIRLEQSSDFIAL
+322 IRSIKLEQSSDFIAL

-352 EHGTSLFDLTN
+352 EHGTSLFNLVND
-363 QCQTAM
+363 CQTAM
-369 GSRLLSRTL
+369 GGRLLARTL
-378 MQPIRDTA
+378 MQPLRDTA
-386 LLDQRLDAIQTILS
+386 LLDQRLDAIEILLN
-400 GYHEAPIRLV
+400 GYHEAPIRLI

-422 RVALGSARPRDL
+422 RIALGSARPRDL
-434 VQLRQACAQIPYLRH
+434 VQLRQACAQIPFLRN
-449 ALAPMTSTPQSAL
+449 AIQPIVSQNQSTL
-462 INQLNEE
+462 IQQLNNE

-475 LHHRLMSAI
+475 LHLRLMNAI

-491 LRDGNVIAN
+491 LRDGNVIAE
-500 GFDHELDELRQI
+500 GFDSELDELRQI

-519 LIDLEIK
+519 LIDLEIR
-526 ERETTGINTLKIG
+526 ERENTGINTLKIG

-552 AQAEQAPA
+552 AQAEQAPDS
-560 HYIRRQTLKNAERY
+560 YIRRQTLKNAERY

-594 AREKLLFEMLLDEL
+594 AREKALFEMLLDEL
-608 RQDIANLQM
+608 RQDIGNLQM
-617 MASAIAQLDVLTNF
+617 MSAAIAQIDLLSNF
-631 AHLSRLYN
+631 AHQARLYS
-639 WNRPEFSPEIGIHI
+639 WNRPEFSPEIGVQI

-673 TYLDVQHRMS
+673 TQLNFNHRMS

-699 TALITLLAYCG
+699 TALISLLAYCG
-710 SFVPAKFAKLGPID
+710 SYVPAKAAKLGPID

-758 QQSLVLMDEVGRGTS
+758 NQSLVLMDEVGRGTS

-780 AWACVLDLTH
+780 AWACVLDLTK
-790 RIKCLCLFATHYFEL
+790 RIQCLCLFATHYFEL
-805 TELGMD
+805 TELSKE
-811 PCIDNYHVTA
+811 PCIENYHVTA
-821 QEVNGHLI
+821 KEINGQLI
-829 LLHKVQKGPASQ
+829 LLHKVQHGPASQ

-852 IPQNVIKEAQA
+852 IPESVIKDAQHR
-863 KLKKLEKL
+863 LRILEK
-871 QLQTQPVQKD
+871 QQQPQVVQN
-881 LFSQDLFSNSEPVE
+881 DLFSNLQEAEVIE
-895 KIIEVEKVV
+895 KVIEVEK
-904 EIHQPS
+904 S
-910 QVEQLLSEIIVDDLS
+910 SSALDALKNLDLDDLT
-925 PRQALDQLY
+925 PRQALEQLY
-934 QLKQLLQKS
+934 QLKQLLKA

>member
-1 MDIEFNYSM
+1 M
-10 NEIESLVI
+10 NMTEIM
-18 ILVRLIYL
+18 
-26 LLKID
+26 
-31 LIIDLR
+31 
-37 IFSHAKL
+37 A
-44 EQYFFVSKFNYRF
+44 
-57 FSKMTLDQSNIDL
+57 DL
-70 STLTP
+70 SSHTP

-80 MTVKL
+80 LRVKME
-85 QHPHS
+85 HPHS

-110 AKILG
+110 AKLLG
-115 ITLTHRGKANGQ
+115 ITLTHRGKTSGK

-149 GETVVICEQL
+149 GETVVICEQI

-188 AHQSSNLV
+188 SHQSSNLV
-196 SICIKSDEIGIAL
+196 SLCLQQNQIGIAL

-217 KVQQQSFQ
+217 KVQQMDYLP
-225 AEQLPLE
+225 EQLAIE
-232 LARLMPSELLIDEDF
+232 LSRLMPSEIVVDEDIVD
-247 KHPEVVEQIKQI
+247 PNIIEQVKKQ

-288 TLSGFGIEHL
+288 SLSGFGIDHL
-298 ELAKAAAAA
+298 PLAKAAAAA

-313 DTQKTALPH
+313 ETQKTALPH
-322 IRSIRLEQSSDFIAL
+322 IRSIQLEQSSDFIAL
-337 DPVTRRNLEIIDPLF
+337 DPVTRRNFELVEPLF
-352 EHGTSLFDLTN
+352 EHGTSLFQLIND
-363 QCQTAM
+363 CQTAM

-378 MQPIRDTA
+378 MQPLRDTA
-386 LLDQRLDAIQTILS
+386 LLDARLDAIQALIQ
-400 GYHEAPIRLV
+400 GYHESPVRLV

-449 ALAPMTSTPQSAL
+449 ALQPIVSAQQSAL
-462 INQLNEE
+462 IQNLNEE
-469 LGDFNG
+469 LGDFHG
-475 LHHRLMSAI
+475 LHQRLMQAI

-491 LRDGNVIAN
+491 LRDGNVIAE
-500 GFDHELDELRQI
+500 GFDSELDELRKI

-519 LIDLEIK
+519 LIDLEVK
-526 ERETTGINTLKIG
+526 ERQESGIPTLKIG

-552 AQAEQAPA
+552 AQAEQAPE

-594 AREKLLFEMLLDEL
+594 AREKMLFEMLLDEL
-608 RQDIANLQM
+608 RQDIAQLQM
-617 MASAIAQLDVLTNF
+617 MSSAIAQIDLLANF
-631 AHLSRLYN
+631 AHQARLRN
-639 WNRPEFSPEIGIHI
+639 WARPEYSPEIGIKI
-653 QAGRH
+653 TAGRH
-658 PVVESL
+658 PVVEALS
-664 IKTPYTPND
+664 KTAFTPND
-673 TYLDVQHRMS
+673 TLLDYNHRLA

-689 MGGKSTFMRQ
+689 MGGKSTYMRQ
-699 TALITLLAYCG
+699 TALIALLGYCG
-710 SFVPAKFAKLGPID
+710 SYVPAQTAVLGPID
-724 RIFTRIGSA
+724 RVFTRIGSA
-733 DDLSSGKST
+733 DDLSTGKST

-758 QQSLVLMDEVGRGTS
+758 SQSLVLMDEVGRGTS

-780 AWACVLDLTH
+780 AWACVLDLSK

-805 TELGMD
+805 TELSKESGV
-811 PCIDNYHVTA
+811 DNYHVTA
-821 QEVNGHLI
+821 KEMNGNLI
-829 LLHKVQKGPASQ
+829 LLHKVQQGPASQ

-852 IPQNVIKEAQA
+852 IPANVIKEAQNR
-863 KLKKLEKL
+863 LRILEKQQHKNVNL
-871 QLQTQPVQKD
+871 AVQDD
-881 LFSQDLFSNSEPVE
+881 LFAPATSSAEPEVIE
-895 KIIEVEKVV
+895 RVIEVEK
-904 EIHQPS
+904 PS
-910 QVEQLLSEIIVDDLS
+910 PALDLLRSIDVDNLT
-925 PRQALDQLY
+925 PRQALEQLY
-934 QLKQLLQKS
+934 ALKEQLNA

>member
-1 MDIEFNYSM
+1 M
-10 NEIESLVI
+10 NMQEIV
-18 ILVRLIYL
+18 
-26 LLKID
+26 
-31 LIIDLR
+31 
-37 IFSHAKL
+37 A
-44 EQYFFVSKFNYRF
+44 
-57 FSKMTLDQSNIDL
+57 DL
-70 STLTP
+70 SSHTP

-80 MTVKL
+80 LKVKM

-110 AKILG
+110 AKLLG

-136 HAAEGYLA
+136 HSAEGYLA

-149 GETVVICEQL
+149 GETVVICEQI

-188 AHQSSNLV
+188 SYQSSNLV
-196 SICIKSDEIGIAL
+196 ALCLQQNQIGIAL

-217 KVQQQSFQ
+217 KVQQQEYQ
-225 AEQLPLE
+225 PEQLAIE
-232 LARLMPSELLIDEDF
+232 LSRLMPSEIVVDEDIVDPNIIESV
-247 KHPEVVEQIKQI
+247 KKQ

-283 QFAVS
+283 QLGVA
-288 TLSGFGIEHL
+288 TLSGFGIDHL
-298 ELAKAAAAA
+298 PLAKAAAAA

-313 DTQKTALPH
+313 ETQRTALPH
-322 IRSIRLEQSSDFIAL
+322 IRSIQLEQSSDFIAL
-337 DPVTRRNLEIIDPLF
+337 DPVTRRNLELIEPLF
-352 EHGTSLFDLTN
+352 EHGTSLFQLIND
-363 QCQTAM
+363 CQTAM
-369 GSRLLSRTL
+369 GGRLLSRTL
-378 MQPIRDTA
+378 MQPLRDTA
-386 LLDQRLDAIQTILS
+386 LLDARLDATEAILT
-400 GYHEAPIRLV
+400 GYHDAPIRLV

-449 ALAPMTSTPQSAL
+449 AVQPIVSAGQSKYL
-462 INQLNEE
+462 QQLNEE
-469 LGDFNG
+469 LGDFQG
-475 LHHRLMSAI
+475 LYQRLMAAI
-484 VENPPVL
+484 VEQPPVL
-491 LRDGNVIAN
+491 LRDGNVIAE
-500 GFDHELDELRQI
+500 GFDSELDELRQI

-519 LIDLEIK
+519 LIDLEIQ
-526 ERETTGINTLKIG
+526 ERERTGINTLKIG
-539 YNRVSGYYIELTR
+539 YNRVSGYYIELSR
-552 AQAEQAPA
+552 AQAEQAPE

-594 AREKLLFEMLLDEL
+594 AREKMLFEMLLDEL
-608 RQDIANLQM
+608 RQDIRNLQM
-617 MASAIAQLDVLTNF
+617 MSSAIAQIDVLANF
-631 AHLSRLYN
+631 AHQARLKN
-639 WNRPEFSPEIGIHI
+639 WTRPEFSPEIGVKIV
-653 QAGRH
+653 AGRH
-658 PVVESL
+658 PVVEALS
-664 IKTPYTPND
+664 KTAFTPND
-673 TYLDVQHRMS
+673 TTLDFNHRMA

-699 TALITLLAYCG
+699 TALIALLGYCG
-710 SFVPAKFAKLGPID
+710 SYVPAQAAVLGPID

-733 DDLSSGKST
+733 DDLSTGKST

-758 QQSLVLMDEVGRGTS
+758 NQSLVLMDEVGRGTS

-780 AWACVLDLTH
+780 AWACVLDLTK

-805 TELGMD
+805 TELGKESG
-811 PCIDNYHVTA
+811 IDNYHVTA
-821 QEVNGHLI
+821 KELNGNLI
-829 LLHKVQKGPASQ
+829 LLHKVQQGPASQ

-852 IPQNVIKEAQA
+852 IPANVIKEAQNR
-863 KLKKLEKL
+863 LKILEK
-871 QLQTQPVQKD
+871 QSHQSVQKSVQHD
-881 LFSQDLFSNSEPVE
+881 LFSEPVVE
-895 KIIEVEKVV
+895 TEVIERIVEVEK
-904 EIHQPS
+904 PS
-910 QVEQLLSEIIVDDLS
+910 PALEALRQLDVDNLT
-925 PRQALDQLY
+925 PRQALEQLY
-934 QLKQLLQKS
+934 ALKEQLNA

>member
-1 MDIEFNYSM
+1 
-10 NEIESLVI
+10 
-18 ILVRLIYL
+18 
-26 LLKID
+26 
-31 LIIDLR
+31 
-37 IFSHAKL
+37 
-44 EQYFFVSKFNYRF
+44 
-57 FSKMTLDQSNIDL
+57 MTSSELMADL

-80 MTVKL
+80 MSVKM

-103 FDDAHKA
+103 FEDAHKA

-127 PIPMAGVPY
+127 PIPMAGVPF

-149 GETVVICEQL
+149 GETVVICEQI

-180 LTDDALLN
+180 LTDDALLG
-188 AHQSSNLV
+188 AHQTSNLV
-196 SICIKSDEIGIAL
+196 ALCIQQNKIGIAL

-217 KVQQQSFQ
+217 KVQQIDYDLN
-225 AEQLPLE
+225 QLAIE
-232 LARLMPSELLIDEDF
+232 LARLMPSEIVVDENLQEQDLVEHL
-247 KHPEVVEQIKQI
+247 KHQ
-259 LDCPVT
+259 LDVPVS

-288 TLSGFGIEHL
+288 TLAGFGIDHL
-298 ELAKAAAAA
+298 PLAKAAAAA

-313 DTQKTALPH
+313 ETQKTALPH
-322 IRSIRLEQSSDFIAL
+322 IRTIQLEQSSDFIAL
-337 DPVTRRNLEIIDPLF
+337 DPVTRRNLELIEPLF
-352 EHGTSLFDLTN
+352 EHGTSLFQLIND
-363 QCQTAM
+363 CQTAM

-378 MQPIRDTA
+378 MQPLRDTA
-386 LLDQRLDAIQTILS
+386 ILDERLDATQVLLD
-400 GYHEAPIRLV
+400 GFHESPVRLV

-422 RVALGSARPRDL
+422 RIALGSARPRDL
-434 VQLRQACAQIPYLRH
+434 VQLRQACAQIPFLRH
-449 ALAPMTSTPQSAL
+449 ALQPMVSQQQSKLL
-462 INQLNEE
+462 IQMNEE
-469 LGDFNG
+469 LGDFHG
-475 LHHRLMSAI
+475 LHERLMSAI

-491 LRDGNVIAN
+491 LRDGNVIAE
-500 GFDHELDELRQI
+500 GFDAELDELRKI
-512 RDHAGQF
+512 RDHAGKF

-526 ERETTGINTLKIG
+526 EREQSGIPTLKIG

-552 AQAEQAPA
+552 AQAEQAPE

-574 ITPELKS
+574 ITPELKA

-608 RQDIANLQM
+608 REDIGNLQM
-617 MASAIAQLDVLTNF
+617 MSSAIAQIDLLCNF
-631 AHLSRLYN
+631 AHQARLRNWSRPKY
-639 WNRPEFSPEIGIHI
+639 SPEIGLKI

-658 PVVESL
+658 PVVEALS
-664 IKTPYTPND
+664 KTAFTPND
-673 TYLDVQHRMS
+673 TQLDYQHRMA

-699 TALITLLAYCG
+699 TALIALLAYCG
-710 SFVPAKFAKLGPID
+710 SYVPAQAVTLGPID

-733 DDLSSGKST
+733 DDLSTGKST

-758 QQSLVLMDEVGRGTS
+758 SQSLVLMDEVGRGTS

-780 AWACVLDLTH
+780 AWACVLDLTR
-790 RIKCLCLFATHYFEL
+790 RIQCLCLFATHYFEL
-805 TELGMD
+805 TELASESG
-811 PCIDNYHVTA
+811 IDNYHVTA
-821 QEVNGHLI
+821 REVNGNLI
-829 LLHKVQKGPASQ
+829 LLHKVQQGPASQ

-852 IPQNVIKEAQA
+852 IPASVIREAQNR
-863 KLKKLEKL
+863 LRILEK
-871 QLQTQPVQKD
+871 QHHTKPQSPQPD
-881 LFSQDLFSNSEPVE
+881 LFAIEQVE
-895 KIIEVEKVV
+895 TVVERIIEVEK
-904 EIHQPS
+904 PS
-910 QVEQLLSEIIVDDLS
+910 AALELLEDIDVDSLS
-925 PRQALDQLY
+925 PREALQQLY
-934 QLKQLLQKS
+934 ALKDLLKLPG

>member
-1 MDIEFNYSM
+1 MSFMEN
-10 NEIESLVI
+10 
-18 ILVRLIYL
+18 
-26 LLKID
+26 
-31 LIIDLR
+31 
-37 IFSHAKL
+37 
-44 EQYFFVSKFNYRF
+44 
-57 FSKMTLDQSNIDL
+57 MTDF

-80 MTVKL
+80 MSVKV

-110 AKILG
+110 AKLLG
-115 ITLTHRGKANGQ
+115 ITLTHRGKANGN

-149 GETVVICEQL
+149 GETVVICEQI

-196 SICIKSDEIGIAL
+196 SIAIHQNQIGIAL

-217 KVQQQSFQ
+217 KVQQQEFK

-232 LARLMPSELLIDEDF
+232 LARLMPSELVLNEDIQDQALL
-247 KHPEVVEQIKQI
+247 EQIKSLI
-259 LDCPVT
+259 ECPIT

-283 QFAVS
+283 QLGVS
-288 TLSGFGIEHL
+288 TLSGFGIDEL
-298 ELAKAAAAA
+298 PLAKVAAAA

-313 DTQKTALPH
+313 ETQKTALPH
-322 IRSIRLEQSSDFIAL
+322 IRSIKLEQSSDFIAL

-352 EHGTSLFDLTN
+352 EHGTSLFNLVND
-363 QCQTAM
+363 CQTAM
-369 GSRLLSRTL
+369 GGRLLARTL
-378 MQPIRDTA
+378 MQPLRDTA
-386 LLDQRLDAIQTILS
+386 LLDQRLDAIEILLN
-400 GYHEAPIRLV
+400 GYHEAPIRLI

-422 RVALGSARPRDL
+422 RIALGSARPRDL
-434 VQLRQACAQIPYLRH
+434 VQLRQACAQIPFLRN
-449 ALAPMTSTPQSAL
+449 AIQPIVSQNQSTL
-462 INQLNEE
+462 IQQLNDE

-475 LHHRLMSAI
+475 LHLRLMNAI

-491 LRDGNVIAN
+491 LRDGNVIAE
-500 GFDHELDELRQI
+500 GFDSELDELRQI

-519 LIDLEIK
+519 FIDLEIR
-526 ERETTGINTLKIG
+526 ERENTGINTLKIG

-552 AQAEQAPA
+552 AQAEQAPDS
-560 HYIRRQTLKNAERY
+560 YIRRQTLKNAERY

-594 AREKLLFEMLLDEL
+594 AREKALFEMLLDEL
-608 RQDIANLQM
+608 RQDIGNLQM
-617 MASAIAQLDVLTNF
+617 MSAAIAQIDLLSNF
-631 AHLSRLYN
+631 AHQARLYS
-639 WNRPEFSPEIGIHI
+639 WNRPEFSPEIGVQI

-673 TYLDVQHRMS
+673 TQLNFNHRMS

-699 TALITLLAYCG
+699 TALISLLAYCG
-710 SFVPAKFAKLGPID
+710 SYVPAKAAKLGPID

-758 QQSLVLMDEVGRGTS
+758 NQSLVLMDEVGRGTS

-780 AWACVLDLTH
+780 AWACVLDLTK
-790 RIKCLCLFATHYFEL
+790 RIQCLCLFATHYFEL
-805 TELGMD
+805 TELSKE

-821 QEVNGHLI
+821 KEINGQLI
-829 LLHKVQKGPASQ
+829 LLHKVQHGPASQ

-852 IPQNVIKEAQA
+852 IPESVIKDAQHR
-863 KLKKLEKL
+863 LRILEK
-871 QLQTQPVQKD
+871 QQQPQVVQN
-881 LFSQDLFSNSEPVE
+881 DLFSNLQEPEVIE
-895 KIIEVEKVV
+895 KVIEVEK
-904 EIHQPS
+904 S
-910 QVEQLLSEIIVDDLS
+910 SSALDALKNLDLDDLT
-925 PRQALDQLY
+925 PRQALEQLY
-934 QLKQLLQKS
+934 QLKQLLKA

>member
-1 MDIEFNYSM
+1 MSFMEN
-10 NEIESLVI
+10 
-18 ILVRLIYL
+18 
-26 LLKID
+26 
-31 LIIDLR
+31 
-37 IFSHAKL
+37 
-44 EQYFFVSKFNYRF
+44 
-57 FSKMTLDQSNIDL
+57 MTDF

-80 MTVKL
+80 MSVKA

-110 AKILG
+110 AKLLG
-115 ITLTHRGKANGQ
+115 ITLTHRGKANGN

-149 GETVVICEQL
+149 GETVVICEQI

-196 SICIKSDEIGIAL
+196 SIAIHQNQIGIAL

-217 KVQQQSFQ
+217 KVQQQEFK

-232 LARLMPSELLIDEDF
+232 LARLMPSELVLNEDIQDQALL
-247 KHPEVVEQIKQI
+247 EQIKSLI
-259 LDCPVT
+259 ECPIT

-283 QFAVS
+283 QLGVS
-288 TLSGFGIEHL
+288 TLSGFGIDEL
-298 ELAKAAAAA
+298 PLAKVAAAA

-313 DTQKTALPH
+313 ETQKTALPH
-322 IRSIRLEQSSDFIAL
+322 IRSIKLEQSSDFIAL

-352 EHGTSLFDLTN
+352 EHGTSLFNLVND
-363 QCQTAM
+363 CQTAM
-369 GSRLLSRTL
+369 GGRLLARTL
-378 MQPIRDTA
+378 MQPLRDTA
-386 LLDQRLDAIQTILS
+386 LLDQRLDAIEILLN
-400 GYHEAPIRLV
+400 GYHEAPIRLI

-422 RVALGSARPRDL
+422 RIALGSARPRDL
-434 VQLRQACAQIPYLRH
+434 VQLRQACAQIPFLRN
-449 ALAPMTSTPQSAL
+449 AIQPIVSQNQSTL
-462 INQLNEE
+462 IQQLNDE

-475 LHHRLMSAI
+475 LHLRLMNAI

-491 LRDGNVIAN
+491 LRDGNVIAE
-500 GFDHELDELRQI
+500 GFDSELDELRQI

-519 LIDLEIK
+519 LIDLEIR
-526 ERETTGINTLKIG
+526 ERENTGINTLKIG

-552 AQAEQAPA
+552 AQAEQAPDS
-560 HYIRRQTLKNAERY
+560 YIRRQTLKNAERY

-594 AREKLLFEMLLDEL
+594 AREKALFQMLLDEL
-608 RQDIANLQM
+608 RQDIGNLQM
-617 MASAIAQLDVLTNF
+617 MSAAIAQIDLLSNF
-631 AHLSRLYN
+631 AHQARLYS
-639 WNRPEFSPEIGIHI
+639 WNRPEFSPEIGIQI

-673 TYLDVQHRMS
+673 TQLNFNHRMS

-699 TALITLLAYCG
+699 TALISLLAYCG
-710 SFVPAKFAKLGPID
+710 SYVPAKAAKLGPID

-758 QQSLVLMDEVGRGTS
+758 NQSLVLMDEVGRGTS

-780 AWACVLDLTH
+780 AWACVLDLTK
-790 RIKCLCLFATHYFEL
+790 RIQCLCLFATHYFEL
-805 TELGMD
+805 TELSKE

-821 QEVNGHLI
+821 KEINGQLI
-829 LLHKVQKGPASQ
+829 LLHKVQHGPASQ

-852 IPQNVIKEAQA
+852 IPESVIKDAQHR
-863 KLKKLEKL
+863 LRILEK
-871 QLQTQPVQKD
+871 QQQPQVVQN
-881 LFSQDLFSNSEPVE
+881 DLFSNLQEPEVIE
-895 KIIEVEKVV
+895 KVIEVEK
-904 EIHQPS
+904 S
-910 QVEQLLSEIIVDDLS
+910 SSALDALKNLDLDDLT
-925 PRQALDQLY
+925 PRQALEQLY
-934 QLKQLLQKS
+934 QLKQLLKA

>member
-1 MDIEFNYSM
+1 MYM
-10 NEIESLVI
+10 NMQEIV
-18 ILVRLIYL
+18 
-26 LLKID
+26 
-31 LIIDLR
+31 
-37 IFSHAKL
+37 A
-44 EQYFFVSKFNYRF
+44 
-57 FSKMTLDQSNIDL
+57 DL
-70 STLTP
+70 SSHTP

-80 MTVKL
+80 LKVKI

-110 AKILG
+110 AKLLG

-136 HAAEGYLA
+136 HSAEGYLA

-149 GETVVICEQL
+149 GETVVICEQI

-188 AHQSSNLV
+188 SYQSSNLV
-196 SICIKSDEIGIAL
+196 ALCLQQNQIGIAL

-217 KVQQQSFQ
+217 KVQQQEYQ
-225 AEQLPLE
+225 PEQLAIE
-232 LARLMPSELLIDEDF
+232 LSRLMPSEIVVDEDIVDPNIIESV
-247 KHPEVVEQIKQI
+247 KKQ

-283 QFAVS
+283 QLGVA
-288 TLSGFGIEHL
+288 TLSGFGIDHL
-298 ELAKAAAAA
+298 PLAKAAAAA

-313 DTQKTALPH
+313 ETQRTALPH
-322 IRSIRLEQSSDFIAL
+322 IRSIQLEQSSDFIAL
-337 DPVTRRNLEIIDPLF
+337 DPVTRRNLELIEPLF
-352 EHGTSLFDLTN
+352 EHGTSLFQLIND
-363 QCQTAM
+363 CQTAM
-369 GSRLLSRTL
+369 GGRLLSRTL
-378 MQPIRDTA
+378 MQPLRDTA
-386 LLDQRLDAIQTILS
+386 LLDARLDATEAILT
-400 GYHEAPIRLV
+400 GYHDAPIRLV

-449 ALAPMTSTPQSAL
+449 AVQPIVSAGQSKYL
-462 INQLNEE
+462 QQLNEE
-469 LGDFNG
+469 LGDFQG
-475 LHHRLMSAI
+475 LYQRLMAAI
-484 VENPPVL
+484 VEQPPVL
-491 LRDGNVIAN
+491 LRDGNVIAE
-500 GFDHELDELRQI
+500 GFDSELDELRQI
-512 RDHAGQF
+512 RDHTGQF
-519 LIDLEIK
+519 LIDLEIQ
-526 ERETTGINTLKIG
+526 ERERTGINTLKIG
-539 YNRVSGYYIELTR
+539 YNRVSGYYIELSR
-552 AQAEQAPA
+552 AQAEQAPE

-594 AREKLLFEMLLDEL
+594 AREKMLFEMLLDEL
-608 RQDIANLQM
+608 RQDIGNLQM
-617 MASAIAQLDVLTNF
+617 MSSAIAQIDVLANF
-631 AHLSRLYN
+631 AHQARLKN
-639 WNRPEFSPEIGIHI
+639 WTRPEFSPEIGVKIV
-653 QAGRH
+653 AGRH
-658 PVVESL
+658 PVVEALS
-664 IKTPYTPND
+664 KTAFTPND
-673 TYLDVQHRMS
+673 TTLDFNHRMA

-699 TALITLLAYCG
+699 TALIALLGYCG
-710 SFVPAKFAKLGPID
+710 SYVPAQAAVLGPID

-733 DDLSSGKST
+733 DDLSTGKST

-758 QQSLVLMDEVGRGTS
+758 NQSLVLMDEVGRGTS

-780 AWACVLDLTH
+780 AWACVLDLTK

-805 TELGMD
+805 TELGKESG
-811 PCIDNYHVTA
+811 IDNYHVTA
-821 QEVNGHLI
+821 KELNGNLI
-829 LLHKVQKGPASQ
+829 LLHKVQQGPASQ

-852 IPQNVIKEAQA
+852 IPANVIKEAQNR
-863 KLKKLEKL
+863 LKILEK
-871 QLQTQPVQKD
+871 QSHQSVQKSVQHD
-881 LFSQDLFSNSEPVE
+881 LFSEPVVE
-895 KIIEVEKVV
+895 TEVIERIVEVEK
-904 EIHQPS
+904 PS
-910 QVEQLLSEIIVDDLS
+910 PALEALRQLDVDNLT
-925 PRQALDQLY
+925 PRQALEQLY
-934 QLKQLLQKS
+934 ALKEQLNT

>member
-1 MDIEFNYSM
+1 MYM
-10 NEIESLVI
+10 NMQEIV
-18 ILVRLIYL
+18 
-26 LLKID
+26 
-31 LIIDLR
+31 
-37 IFSHAKL
+37 A
-44 EQYFFVSKFNYRF
+44 
-57 FSKMTLDQSNIDL
+57 DL
-70 STLTP
+70 SSHTP

-80 MTVKL
+80 LKVKM

-110 AKILG
+110 AKLLG

-136 HAAEGYLA
+136 HSAEGYLA

-149 GETVVICEQL
+149 GETVVICEQI

-188 AHQSSNLV
+188 SYQSSNLV
-196 SICIKSDEIGIAL
+196 ALCLQQNQIGIAL

-217 KVQQQSFQ
+217 KVQQQEYQ
-225 AEQLPLE
+225 PEQLAIE
-232 LARLMPSELLIDEDF
+232 LSRLMPSEIVVDEDIVDPNIIESV
-247 KHPEVVEQIKQI
+247 KKQ

-283 QFAVS
+283 QLGVA
-288 TLSGFGIEHL
+288 TLSGFGIDHL
-298 ELAKAAAAA
+298 PLAKAAAAA

-313 DTQKTALPH
+313 ETQRTALPH
-322 IRSIRLEQSSDFIAL
+322 IRSIQLEQSSDFIAL
-337 DPVTRRNLEIIDPLF
+337 DPVTRRNLELIEPLF
-352 EHGTSLFDLTN
+352 EHGTSLFQLIND
-363 QCQTAM
+363 CQTAM
-369 GSRLLSRTL
+369 GGRLLSRTL
-378 MQPIRDTA
+378 MQPLRNTA
-386 LLDQRLDAIQTILS
+386 LLDARLDATEAILT
-400 GYHEAPIRLV
+400 GYHDAPIRLV

-449 ALAPMTSTPQSAL
+449 AVQPIVSAGQSKYL
-462 INQLNEE
+462 QQLNEE
-469 LGDFNG
+469 LGDFQG
-475 LHHRLMSAI
+475 LYQRLMAAI
-484 VENPPVL
+484 VEQPPVL
-491 LRDGNVIAN
+491 LRDGNVIAE
-500 GFDHELDELRQI
+500 GFDSELDELRQI

-519 LIDLEIK
+519 LIDLEIQ
-526 ERETTGINTLKIG
+526 ERERTGINTLKIG
-539 YNRVSGYYIELTR
+539 YNRVSGYYIELSR
-552 AQAEQAPA
+552 AQAEQAPE

-594 AREKLLFEMLLDEL
+594 AREKMLFEMLLDEL
-608 RQDIANLQM
+608 RQDIGNLQM
-617 MASAIAQLDVLTNF
+617 MSSAIAQIDVLANF
-631 AHLSRLYN
+631 AHQARLKN
-639 WNRPEFSPEIGIHI
+639 WTRPEFSPEIGVKIV
-653 QAGRH
+653 AGRH
-658 PVVESL
+658 PVVEALS
-664 IKTPYTPND
+664 KTAFTPNN
-673 TYLDVQHRMS
+673 TTLDFNHRMA

-699 TALITLLAYCG
+699 TALIALLGYCG
-710 SFVPAKFAKLGPID
+710 SYVPAQAAVLGPID

-733 DDLSSGKST
+733 DDLSTGKST

-758 QQSLVLMDEVGRGTS
+758 NQSLVLMDEVGRGTS

-780 AWACVLDLTH
+780 AWACVLDLTK

-805 TELGMD
+805 TELGKESG
-811 PCIDNYHVTA
+811 IDNYHVTA
-821 QEVNGHLI
+821 KELNGNLI
-829 LLHKVQKGPASQ
+829 LLHKVQQGPASQ

-852 IPQNVIKEAQA
+852 IPANVIKEAQNR
-863 KLKKLEKL
+863 LKILEK
-871 QLQTQPVQKD
+871 QSHQSVQKSVQHD
-881 LFSQDLFSNSEPVE
+881 LFSEPVVE
-895 KIIEVEKVV
+895 TEVIERIVEVEK
-904 EIHQPS
+904 PS
-910 QVEQLLSEIIVDDLS
+910 PALEALRQLDVDNLT
-925 PRQALDQLY
+925 PRQALEQLY
-934 QLKQLLQKS
+934 ALKEQLNA

>member
-1 MDIEFNYSM
+1 M
-10 NEIESLVI
+10 NMTEIM
-18 ILVRLIYL
+18 
-26 LLKID
+26 
-31 LIIDLR
+31 
-37 IFSHAKL
+37 A
-44 EQYFFVSKFNYRF
+44 
-57 FSKMTLDQSNIDL
+57 DL
-70 STLTP
+70 SSHTP

-80 MTVKL
+80 LRVKME
-85 QHPHS
+85 HPHS

-110 AKILG
+110 AKLLG
-115 ITLTHRGKANGQ
+115 ITLTHRGKTSGK

-149 GETVVICEQL
+149 GETVVICEQI

-188 AHQSSNLV
+188 SHQSSNLV
-196 SICIKSDEIGIAL
+196 SLCLQQNQIGIAL

-217 KVQQQSFQ
+217 KVQQMDYLP
-225 AEQLPLE
+225 EQLAIE
-232 LARLMPSELLIDEDF
+232 LSRLMPSEIVVDEDIVD
-247 KHPEVVEQIKQI
+247 PNIIEQVKKQ

-288 TLSGFGIEHL
+288 SLSGFGIDHL
-298 ELAKAAAAA
+298 PLAKAAAAA

-313 DTQKTALPH
+313 ETQKTALPH
-322 IRSIRLEQSSDFIAL
+322 IRSIQLEQSSNFIAL
-337 DPVTRRNLEIIDPLF
+337 DPVTRRNLELVEPLF
-352 EHGTSLFDLTN
+352 EHGTSLFQLIND
-363 QCQTAM
+363 CQTAM

-378 MQPIRDTA
+378 MQPLRDTA
-386 LLDQRLDAIQTILS
+386 LLDARLDAIQALIQ
-400 GYHEAPIRLV
+400 GYHESPVRLV

-449 ALAPMTSTPQSAL
+449 ALQPIVSAQQSAL
-462 INQLNEE
+462 IQNLNEE
-469 LGDFNG
+469 LGDFHG
-475 LHHRLMSAI
+475 LHQRLMQAI

-491 LRDGNVIAN
+491 LRDGNVIAE
-500 GFDHELDELRQI
+500 GFDSELDELRKI

-519 LIDLEIK
+519 LIDLEVK
-526 ERETTGINTLKIG
+526 ERQESGIPTLKIG

-552 AQAEQAPA
+552 AQAEQAPE

-594 AREKLLFEMLLDEL
+594 AREKMLFEMLLDEL
-608 RQDIANLQM
+608 RQDIAQLQM
-617 MASAIAQLDVLTNF
+617 MSSAIAQIDLLANF
-631 AHLSRLYN
+631 AHQARLRN
-639 WNRPEFSPEIGIHI
+639 WARPEYSPEIGIKI
-653 QAGRH
+653 TAGRH
-658 PVVESL
+658 PVVEALS
-664 IKTPYTPND
+664 KTAFTPND
-673 TYLDVQHRMS
+673 TLLDYNHRLA

-689 MGGKSTFMRQ
+689 MGGKSTYMRQ
-699 TALITLLAYCG
+699 TALIALLGYCG
-710 SFVPAKFAKLGPID
+710 SYVPAQTAVLGPID
-724 RIFTRIGSA
+724 RVFTRIGSA
-733 DDLSSGKST
+733 DDLSTGKST

-758 QQSLVLMDEVGRGTS
+758 SQSLVLMDEVGRGTS

-780 AWACVLDLTH
+780 AWACVLDLSK

-805 TELGMD
+805 TELSKESGV
-811 PCIDNYHVTA
+811 DNYHVTA
-821 QEVNGHLI
+821 KEMNGNLI
-829 LLHKVQKGPASQ
+829 LLHKVQQGPASQ

-852 IPQNVIKEAQA
+852 IPANVIKEAQNR
-863 KLKKLEKL
+863 LRILEKQQHKNVNL
-871 QLQTQPVQKD
+871 AVQDD
-881 LFSQDLFSNSEPVE
+881 LFAPTTSSSEPEVIE
-895 KIIEVEKVV
+895 RVIEVEK
-904 EIHQPS
+904 PS
-910 QVEQLLSEIIVDDLS
+910 AALELLRSIDVDNLT
-925 PRQALDQLY
+925 PRQALEQLY
-934 QLKQLLQKS
+934 ALKEQLNA

>member
-1 MDIEFNYSM
+1 M
-10 NEIESLVI
+10 NSTEIM
-18 ILVRLIYL
+18 
-26 LLKID
+26 
-31 LIIDLR
+31 
-37 IFSHAKL
+37 A
-44 EQYFFVSKFNYRF
+44 
-57 FSKMTLDQSNIDL
+57 DL
-70 STLTP
+70 STHTP

-80 MTVKL
+80 LKVKM
-85 QHPHS
+85 QHNYA
-90 LMFYRMGDFYELF
+90 LLFYRMGDFYELF

-110 AKILG
+110 AKLLG
-115 ITLTHRGKANGQ
+115 ITLTHRGKANGN

-136 HAAEGYLA
+136 HSAEGYLA
-144 RLVKK
+144 RLVKA
-149 GETVVICEQL
+149 GETVAICEQV

-169 RGVVRIITPGT
+169 RKVVRILTPGT
-180 LTDDALLN
+180 LTDDALLSSY
-188 AHQSSNLV
+188 QSSNLV
-196 SICIKSDEIGIAL
+196 ALCFQQNQVGIAL

-217 KVQQQSFQ
+217 KVQQQEYR
-225 AEQLPLE
+225 AEQLAIE
-232 LARLMPSELLIDEDF
+232 LSRLMPSEILVDEDL
-247 KHPEVVEQIKQI
+247 VDANIIEQIKKQI
-259 LDCPVT
+259 DCPVT

-288 TLSGFGIEHL
+288 TLSGFGIDHL
-298 ELAKAAAAA
+298 PLAKAAAAA

-313 DTQKTALPH
+313 ETQKTALPH

-352 EHGTSLFDLTN
+352 EHGTSLFHLIN
-363 QCQTAM
+363 ECQTAM

-378 MQPIRDTA
+378 MQPIRDTVILEA
-386 LLDQRLDAIQTILS
+386 RLDAIEQLVK
-400 GYHEAPIRLV
+400 GYHEAPVRLV

-422 RVALGSARPRDL
+422 RIALGTARPRDL
-434 VQLRQACAQIPYLRH
+434 VQLRQACSQIPFLRH
-449 ALAPMTSTPQSAL
+449 ALQPVIDNKKTKML
-462 INQLNEE
+462 HQLYQE
-469 LGDFNG
+469 LGDFKV
-475 LHHRLMSAI
+475 LSERLSSAI

-491 LRDGNVIAN
+491 LRDGNVIAE
-500 GFDHELDELRQI
+500 GFDHELDELRKI

-519 LIDLEIK
+519 LIDLEIQ
-526 ERETTGINTLKIG
+526 EREQTGISTLKIG

-552 AQAEQAPA
+552 AQAEQAPE

-594 AREKLLFEMLLDEL
+594 AREKLLFELILEEL
-608 RQDIANLQM
+608 RQDIASLQVM
-617 MASAIAQLDVLTNF
+617 SSAIAQIDLLANF
-631 AHLSRLYN
+631 AYQARLKS
-639 WNRPEFSPEIGIHI
+639 WNRPEFSPEVGIKI
-653 QAGRH
+653 IAGRH

-664 IKTPYTPND
+664 SKTPYTPND
-673 TYLDVQHRMS
+673 TSLDFNHRMA

-699 TALITLLAYCG
+699 TALISLLAYCG
-710 SFVPAKFAKLGPID
+710 SFVPAQSARLGPID

-758 QQSLVLMDEVGRGTS
+758 SQSLVLMDEVGRGTS

-780 AWACVLDLTH
+780 AWACVLDLTK

-805 TELGMD
+805 TELGQEAG
-811 PCIDNYHVTA
+811 IDNYHVTA
-821 QEVNGHLI
+821 KEMNGNLI
-829 LLHKVQKGPASQ
+829 LLHKVQPGPASQ

-852 IPQNVIKEAQA
+852 IPASVIKEAQ
-863 KLKKLEKL
+863 KRLKILEK
-871 QLQTQPVQKD
+871 QQQQHLQTVVQND
-881 LFSQDLFSNSEPVE
+881 LFDVVPPVVSPVTE
-895 KIIEVEKVV
+895 TIMEVEKTSPVL
-904 EIHQPS
+904 ES
-910 QVEQLLSEIIVDDLS
+910 LEQLDVDSLS
-925 PRQALDQLY
+925 PREALAQLYKLKDQLE
-934 QLKQLLQKS
+934 QTMSKG